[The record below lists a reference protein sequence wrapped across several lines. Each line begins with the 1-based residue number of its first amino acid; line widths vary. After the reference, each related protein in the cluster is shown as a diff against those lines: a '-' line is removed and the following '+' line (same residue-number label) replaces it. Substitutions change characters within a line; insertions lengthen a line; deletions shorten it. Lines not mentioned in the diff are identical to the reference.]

1 MSSLLPR
8 SGLWSF
14 KQGLNNFLFGTI
26 GNSVLHGNSQLLV
39 ALGSSQGTVDWH
51 GRGWKRRD
59 VARCSKL
66 ICLSV
71 CFCTGTSLAKE
82 HTRTSHNMKL
92 WNVSSVTELILML
105 SGNRGEQHQS
115 LSPWVLKLSS
125 HTHNLCLSIQFV
137 FHSTR
142 LSQILFTTCR
152 RSHAKDQSGNCSQ
165 LKDTFSMVEFVVCWL
180 CRYASVSQRPAFKP
194 GFRQYQ
200 RHALVQQPCSLHGT
214 NPDRWWLGLAWS
226 SSVSRA
232 FDLKLLEQFA
242 NTVHWCCLNDERL
255 TSPRLAYHLW
265 IVDWFHLG
273 SEYGK
278 LYANFE
284 TRSPWKLSTTNCWVW
299 SKKQDLDS
307 QSVFIKVMSQT
318 KSDPPNRWEVW
329 NNDDFDLKVISGKH
343 RWCVE
348 MWHYWLT
355 RQDILRHP
363 LLIQR
368 CHCTVWGLTAVA
380 VKRFW
385 EKAKMSGSVGC
396 YYLVS
401 LTGWPSTS
409 IGIWKN
415 RWCIAPHRIM
425 RNDIQFAPKEDC
437 RLPLAV
443 TPVTTSCHS
452 LLSTCLFLRRHSF
465 LQIQNR
471 TQQPIYASMNMCYTC
486 IPLDTLHVNCR
497 GRRHMDFTWSM
508 HNDIY
513 NTDTNVLFP
522 FLSAVFSTQYVHFLE
537 RLNCCLGSIC
547 PSGLDMI

>member
-125 HTHNLCLSIQFV
+125 HRHNLCLSIQFV

-200 RHALVQQPCSLHGT
+200 RHALVQQRCSLHGT

-255 TSPRLAYHLW
+255 TSQDWLITFELW
-265 IVDWFHLG
+265 IDFIWALSMANYMQTLKLGVLG
-273 SEYGK
+273 SFQLQTAEFDPKSKIWTANLCLSRWWVRRRAIRQTGEK
-278 LYANFE
+278 CGTTTTSIWKWSQANIVDVLRCDTIGWQDRTSLDILYWYRGAIAQFE
-284 TRSPWKLSTTNCWVW
+284 
-299 SKKQDLDS
+299 DS
-307 QSVFIKVMSQT
+307 QPLQ
-318 KSDPPNRWEVW
+318 W
-329 NNDDFDLKVISGKH
+329 NDSE
-343 RWCVE
+343 R
-348 MWHYWLT
+348 
-355 RQDILRHP
+355 R
-363 LLIQR
+363 QR
-368 CHCTVWGLTAVA
+368 CQV
-380 VKRFW
+380 
-385 EKAKMSGSVGC
+385 
-396 YYLVS
+396 
-401 LTGWPSTS
+401 
-409 IGIWKN
+409 
-415 RWCIAPHRIM
+415 
-425 RNDIQFAPKEDC
+425 
-437 RLPLAV
+437 
-443 TPVTTSCHS
+443 
-452 LLSTCLFLRRHSF
+452 LLDAT
-465 LQIQNR
+465 I
-471 TQQPIYASMNMCYTC
+471 
-486 IPLDTLHVNCR
+486 
-497 GRRHMDFTWSM
+497 
-508 HNDIY
+508 
-513 NTDTNVLFP
+513 LFP
-522 FLSAVFSTQYVHFLE
+522 WQVDPLQALE
-537 RLNCCLGSIC
+537 
-547 PSGLDMI
+547 SGRIDDA